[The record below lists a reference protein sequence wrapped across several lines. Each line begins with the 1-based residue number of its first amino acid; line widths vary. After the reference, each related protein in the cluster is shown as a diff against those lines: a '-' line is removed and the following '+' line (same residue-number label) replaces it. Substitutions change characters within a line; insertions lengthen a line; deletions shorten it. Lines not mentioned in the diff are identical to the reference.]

1 MILIQMLLQGGG
13 LDPRDLSP
21 EGRGTRAQRPLP
33 QGTKGSDMTDG
44 KVLGWLP
51 RPGVLTQAPGAERG
65 LEQRQQV
72 TSAAPLVGVQLSQP
86 KQSTEQ
92 GWGAGG
98 GGEIKKWLQSLLV
111 TPRNPASLSFLVTE
125 SGFCCPMHSSGKG
138 RVDTLA
144 GRTLT
149 MRVSEPR

>member
-1 MILIQMLLQGGG
+1 MLPQMLLQGGG

-92 GWGAGG
+92 GWGGLG
-98 GGEIKKWLQSLLV
+98 VVGRPRSGSSHFWSL
-111 TPRNPASLSFLVTE
+111 PGAQPHRPSW
-125 SGFCCPMHSSGKG
+125 
-138 RVDTLA
+138 
-144 GRTLT
+144 
-149 MRVSEPR
+149 